1 MSISLAFNQREP
13 AHRSPELPRSDRVL
27 EEIRRFLH
35 DERMKQKKGP
45 AQFEDFEKRLH
56 ERVMQLERE
65 AVGEAL
71 EAADV
76 DVPAVSVDGVA
87 HRRVLREPETY
98 MTAAGPV
105 QVVRTLYKDR
115 TSEQSRAISA
125 LDLNV
130 GIVQGFWT
138 PLAAKQAVWVVAQ
151 MTPGKSEQLFQR
163 VGNMQPS
170 KSSLDRLPKDIS
182 ERWEQD
188 RVQFEQSLRQPTL
201 VPENVRTVAVSLDG
215 VLIPMEGTNKQQT
228 RQKTAAR
235 GRPSKGP
242 AGYREVG
249 CGTLSFCDEQGQ
261 MLSAVRLARAPE
273 SKKTS
278 LKRSLVE
285 ELVHVLS
292 ESPELRVVKL
302 ADGAADNWTFLSKQ
316 LPKGVEIIDF
326 FHAAEHLDAALGAAY
341 GEGSVEA
348 RRRFADLRVVLL
360 EDPKGI
366 DKVIRALDYLQRK
379 HPRRKRIATEVAY
392 FKKNKRRM
400 RYREYTD
407 EGLPIGSGVVEAACK
422 SVVAQRLKLSGM
434 RWGSDGAQAVLT
446 PRAWD
451 QSDRFDAAWALVAA
465 TFHTEVTTLHNVVP
479 LPPPP
484 ARYARK
490 PR

>member
-1 MSISLAFNQREP
+1 MSISLVINKEQP
-13 AHRSPELPRSDRVL
+13 ALQSPQLRRTDRAL
-27 EEIRRFLH
+27 EEIRRFLY
-35 DERMKQKKGP
+35 DERMKKKKGP

-56 ERVMQLERE
+56 ERVMELERE

-71 EAADV
+71 EAADM
-76 DVPAVSVDGVA
+76 DVPAVSIDDVV

-138 PLAAKQAVWVVAQ
+138 PMAAKQAVWVVAQ
-151 MTPGKSEQLFQR
+151 MTPGKSEQLFKR
-163 VGNMQPS
+163 LGNMQPS

-188 RVQFEQSLRQPTL
+188 RMQFEQALRQPTI
-201 VPENVRTVAVSLDG
+201 VPENVRTIAVSLDG
-215 VLIPMEGTNKQQT
+215 VLIPMEGTNKEQT
-228 RQKTAAR
+228 KNKTAAK

-242 AGYREVG
+242 SGYREVG

-261 MLSAVRLARAPE
+261 MLSAVRLARTPE
-273 SKKTS
+273 SKKTT

-285 ELVHVLS
+285 ELAHVLS
-292 ESPELRVVKL
+292 QSPDLKVVKL
-302 ADGAADNWTFLSKQ
+302 ADGALDNWTFLSKE

-348 RRRFADLRVVLL
+348 RRRFADLRVVLF

-366 DKVIRALDYLQRK
+366 DKVIRALDYLQKK
-379 HPRRKRIATEVAY
+379 HPQRKRIAKEVAY
-392 FKKNKRRM
+392 FRKNKRRM

-434 RWGSDGAQAVLT
+434 RWSSDGAQAVLT

-479 LPPPP
+479 LPPPT
-484 ARYARK
+484 ARYRRK
-490 PR
+490 P